1 MNLDELIKRIASR
14 PTVQRLF
21 FAFTLAVFMSCSMKV
36 AAEAPDTTVAGFSA
50 P

>member
-1 MNLDELIKRIASR
+1 MNFDELLKVFLAR
-14 PTVQRLF
+14 PKWQRLF

-36 AAEAPDTTVAGFSA
+36 AAEAPDTTVAGFTA